1 MGGSTRVKGVIALTR
16 RSGASGDDANPNIA
30 AIIAQQLQNII
41 PQIVR
46 KVTNN
51 INNANANRWNG
62 NGGYG
67 NGGNN
72 NGCTYK
78 EFLACKPKDFDG
90 KGGAIVL
97 IRWIEKMESVM
108 DISGCVN
115 HRKVRYTSSSLINK
129 ALTWWNTQ
137 IQARGREAAMG
148 MTFHEL
154 AKLVP
159 HLVNPESK
167 HIERYIHGLAPQ
179 IHGMIRATQPVTIQS
194 AILKAKAL
202 TDEAVRC
209 GTLSKSSKK
218 RKEVVELGKQG
229 SSWNDSK
236 RAKVGKGFVAAGPPR
251 NEYTGFHP
259 RDCRPPVRQVAPIN
273 AVKME
278 SNQRTCYEC
287 GSPDHFRNTCPKL
300 NRAPGQ
306 VGNRLTI
313 EGSHNP
319 RNNGNQA
326 RGRAF
331 NVNAID
337 ALQDPNIVMGK
348 LFLNDYFATV
358 LFESVANFSFI
369 STKFVPL
376 LIMKPSM
383 VKHGYVIEVAD
394 GHRSFDVIIGMDW
407 LSKHKAEIVCHEKV
421 VRMNREVL
429 HVQGERTLEYSK
441 TLMSAKVDEQKLGE
455 HSEVKDV
462 KMRG

>member
-1 MGGSTRVKGVIALTR
+1 MSDCWRGLCVEMVCVVTYGCADLRMRMGEVRLMVSVVVLT
-16 RSGASGDDANPNIA
+16 
-30 AIIAQQLQNII
+30 
-41 PQIVR
+41 
-46 KVTNN
+46 T
-51 INNANANRWNG
+51 
-62 NGGYG
+62 
-67 NGGNN
+67 
-72 NGCTYK
+72 
-78 EFLACKPKDFDG
+78 
-90 KGGAIVL
+90 
-97 IRWIEKMESVM
+97 
-108 DISGCVN
+108 
-115 HRKVRYTSSSLINK
+115 
-129 ALTWWNTQ
+129 
-137 IQARGREAAMG
+137 GR
-148 MTFHEL
+148 FHEL

-209 GTLSKSSKK
+209 GTLSKSSKR
-218 RKEVVELGKQG
+218 RKEVVELGVASVLLTIPKVDL
-229 SSWNDSK
+229 SS
-236 RAKVGKGFVAAGPPR
+236 
-251 NEYTGFHP
+251 
-259 RDCRPPVRQVAPIN
+259 
-273 AVKME
+273 
-278 SNQRTCYEC
+278 
-287 GSPDHFRNTCPKL
+287 
-300 NRAPGQ
+300 PGQ
-306 VGNRLTI
+306 SGNRLTI

-429 HVQGERTLEYSK
+429 FLKGETFLRVLESH
-441 TLMSAKVDEQKLGE
+441 LMSAKVDDIRMLGE
-455 HSEVKDV
+455 SHC
-462 KMRG
+462 MRFPKVLRTDLTGVTASTSSRISYRLSSWSDAFC